1 MTTINIS
8 ELRKKLL
15 SIIDSAI
22 KYDEP
27 VKAVTKSGNAV
38 LLSEEKYNSLQE
50 TLYLMSQPKL
60 IAKIKEGEKEK
71 TSEMTKFDPC
81 EEW

>member
-15 SIIDSAI
+15 SIIDSVI

-27 VKAVTKSGNAV
+27 VKVVTKSGNAV

-60 IAKIKEGEKEK
+60 IDKIKEGEKEK
-71 TSEMTKFDPC
+71 TSEMTKF
-81 EEW
+81 EK

>member
-1 MTTINIS
+1 MNIS

-15 SIIDSAI
+15 SIIDSVI

-27 VKAVTKSGNAV
+27 VKVVTKNGNAV

-60 IAKIKEGEKEK
+60 IDKIKEGEKEK
-71 TSEMTKFDPC
+71 TSEMTKF
-81 EEW
+81 EK